1 MLDDLLAEVCFWLE
15 LAVESP
21 TSVSA
26 CGPILPAAD
35 RFEAVQ
41 GETETQRTFKTGRT
55 PVHAVLPREAIGQ
68 SRLQHELQ
76 LMRFSSSSTTCLRAN
91 ITGFQGF
98 WRKVLDSIRCRFQG
112 VNRRAAKGGLPNLV
126 AAHRFR
132 AFFVNR
138 LFPKVAK
145 PNFQ

>member
-41 GETETQRTFKTGRT
+41 GETETQRTFKTGKGPPALT
-55 PVHAVLPREAIGQ
+55 NILA
-68 SRLQHELQ
+68 RLE
-76 LMRFSSSSTTCLRAN
+76 
-91 ITGFQGF
+91 
-98 WRKVLDSIRCRFQG
+98 
-112 VNRRAAKGGLPNLV
+112 NLSHILAWASV
-126 AAHRFR
+126 GD
-132 AFFVNR
+132 
-138 LFPKVAK
+138 
-145 PNFQ
+145 